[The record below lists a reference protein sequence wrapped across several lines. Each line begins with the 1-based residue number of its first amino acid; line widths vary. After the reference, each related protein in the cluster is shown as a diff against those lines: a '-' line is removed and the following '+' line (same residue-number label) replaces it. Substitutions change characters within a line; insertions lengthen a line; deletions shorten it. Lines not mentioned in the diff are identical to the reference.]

1 MAHLPGVWLGRG
13 LLAVMAVICVASQPS
28 SYVKNVNHF
37 PWGWQ
42 PRSNSEPNL
51 PKYLLCKQI
60 KQRSILKM

>member
-1 MAHLPGVWLGRG
+1 MPRRWLIFLGRERP
-13 LLAVMAVICVASQPS
+13 LRILSVASRPS
-28 SYVKNVNHF
+28 NYVKNSNHF
-37 PWGWQ
+37 PWDWQ